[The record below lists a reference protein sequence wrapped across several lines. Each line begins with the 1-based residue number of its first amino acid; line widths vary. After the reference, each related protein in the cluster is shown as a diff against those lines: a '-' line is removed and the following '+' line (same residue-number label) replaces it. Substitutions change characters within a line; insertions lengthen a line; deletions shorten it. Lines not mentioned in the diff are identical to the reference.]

1 MIISIASGKGGTGK
15 TTISTNL
22 AYTLSQDG
30 KKIALADLDVE
41 EANAALFLN
50 PDWQRQERVKAFVP
64 LMNDNCVY
72 CGKCSDVCEF
82 NAIIVLKAAED
93 VMVFNELCHSCYA
106 CKIACPTDAIEDG
119 EKEVG
124 TIDWGKAD
132 DIVICQG
139 ELNIGEAMAVPL
151 IKKVKEEASLYD
163 YDVLIYDAPPGT
175 SCPVIEAT
183 KHADFVVLVTEPTP
197 FGLHDLTLAVETMR
211 KLEKDFGVVI
221 NKANLGDRKVYE
233 YCEEEELTILMEL
246 PQDERIARV
255 YSQGELPAKL
265 IPDIQPLFREL
276 YEKIERR
283 GK

>member
-1 MIISIASGKGGTGK
+1 
-15 TTISTNL
+15 
-22 AYTLSQDG
+22 
-30 KKIALADLDVE
+30 
-41 EANAALFLN
+41 
-50 PDWQRQERVKAFVP
+50 
-64 LMNDNCVY
+64 
-72 CGKCSDVCEF
+72 
-82 NAIIVLKAAED
+82 
-93 VMVFNELCHSCYA
+93 
-106 CKIACPTDAIEDG
+106 
-119 EKEVG
+119 
-124 TIDWGKAD
+124 
-132 DIVICQG
+132 
-139 ELNIGEAMAVPL
+139 
-151 IKKVKEEASLYD
+151 
-163 YDVLIYDAPPGT
+163 
-175 SCPVIEAT
+175 VIEAT